1 MLGKKTAVIYFSR
14 SGVTKGLAEKF
25 PLEEGDRLIELIPS
39 KPYPKSYFKTLAR
52 AKVEIEGGADVEIE
66 NGKQDLALYDRIL
79 IGFPIWFWTCP
90 KIIVSFIR
98 ENDLRGRTI
107 YPFCTSGGI
116 DITEAVDEIKRNA
129 GGATVKRGIR
139 FKKYSEDV
147 LREWLEE
154 EESST
159 GKDR

>member
-1 MLGKKTAVIYFSR
+1 MLGKKTAVVYFSR
-14 SGVTKGLAEKF
+14 SGVTRGLVEKF
-25 PLEEGDRLIELIPS
+25 PLEEGDRTIELIPS

-90 KIIVSFIR
+90 KIITSFIR
-98 ENDLRGRTI
+98 ENDLKGKTI

-129 GGATVKRGIR
+129 EGATVKRGRR
-139 FKKYSEDV
+139 FKKYSEAV
-147 LREWLEE
+147 LTEWL
-154 EESST
+154 
-159 GKDR
+159 DQ